1 MDDAETTLLIFF
13 SFASAST
20 AAVALYFLLLVRF
33 TIFSS
38 GASNENLF
46 RAVPLR
52 PRIKG
57 VIATKASSLWNT
69 FSIKFFRH
77 ADTIIEGT
85 TNR

>member
-20 AAVALYFLLLVRF
+20 AAVALYFLLLVRV
-33 TIFSS
+33 TIFSRRV
-38 GASNENLF
+38 SNENLF
-46 RAVPLR
+46 WAVPLR

-57 VIATKASSLWNT
+57 VVASKAPLWNT
-69 FSIKFFRH
+69 FSIKFCRH
-77 ADTIIEGT
+77 ADTIIERT

>member
-20 AAVALYFLLLVRF
+20 AAVALYFLLLARV
-33 TIFSS
+33 TIFNRR
-38 GASNENLF
+38 ASNENLF
-46 RAVPLR
+46 WAVPLTS
-52 PRIKG
+52 RIRR
-57 VIATKASSLWNT
+57 VVASKAPLWNT

-77 ADTIIEGT
+77 ADAIVERT